1 MNPRARTGII
11 LAVIGILLAIS
22 GIFVINGIIRSS
34 LSPRPAAT
42 QPPPITEA
50 VVVTTHDIT
59 LGTVLKAGD
68 LTTIDLPV
76 GFAPAQ
82 ALRSVD
88 SAVGRITKIQLVS
101 GEMVIPS
108 HLADPTN
115 VQHDLSFVI
124 EDSQVLMAFPATDLM
139 SSLDLLQRG
148 DMVDILASV
157 KEPVLPQQAG
167 VNPQT
172 GQETQPEDTLFTFNA
187 LQRVQISAM
196 IVEIVQ
202 ARNTGNTGNAISSA
216 SSGLTGEE
224 STPEPTPTPAPSQ
237 IQAKAV
243 LLALSPQDALVL
255 KHLKDS
261 DATFDIVLRAPS
273 SNQLFESQPVSPQY
287 LMDRYELEI
296 SK

>member
-1 MNPRARTGII
+1 VNPRARTGII
-11 LAVIGILLAIS
+11 LAAIGILLAIS
-22 GIFVINGIIRSS
+22 GIFVINSIVRRS
-34 LSPRPAAT
+34 LSPLPAAT

-50 VVVTTHDIT
+50 VVVTTHDIP
-59 LGTVLKAGD
+59 LGTVLKPAD

-88 SAVGRITKIQLVS
+88 TAAGRITKIQLVG
-101 GEMVIPS
+101 GEMVMPH

-115 VQHDLSFVI
+115 VQHDLAFVI

-139 SSLDLLQRG
+139 SSINILQRG
-148 DMVDILASV
+148 DLVDVLASIE
-157 KEPVLPQQAG
+157 EPVLPQQAG

-172 GQETQPEDTLFTFNA
+172 GEENKPEDTLFTFDA

-202 ARNTGNTGNAISSA
+202 SRSTSGTLGSGSS
-216 SSGLTGEE
+216 SLIGEGG
-224 STPEPTPTPAPSQ
+224 TPQPTPTPALSQ
-237 IQAKAV
+237 VQAKSV

-255 KHLKDS
+255 KHLKDAG
-261 DATFDIVLRAPS
+261 ATFDIVLRAPS
-273 SNQLFESQPVSPQY
+273 SSQLFEAQPVSPQY
-287 LMDRYELEI
+287 LMDRYKLEV

>member
-11 LAVIGILLAIS
+11 LAAIGILIAIAGILVIS
-22 GIFVINGIIRSS
+22 GVLRRS
-34 LSPRPAAT
+34 LSPQPAAT

-50 VVVTTHDIT
+50 VVVTTHDIA
-59 LGTVLKAGD
+59 LGTVLKPED

-82 ALRSVD
+82 ALRKVD
-88 SAVGRITKIQLVS
+88 SATGRITKTQLVS
-101 GEMVIPS
+101 GEMVIPQ

-115 VQHDLSFVI
+115 VQHDLAFVV

-139 SSLDLLQRG
+139 SSINILQRG
-148 DMVDILASV
+148 DLVDILASIE
-157 KEPVLPQQAG
+157 EPVLPQQAG
-167 VNPQT
+167 VAPST
-172 GQETQPEDTLFTFNA
+172 GEDNKPENTLFTFDA

-196 IVEIVQ
+196 IVDIVQ
-202 ARNTGNTGNAISSA
+202 SRSTGNAITSTSSN
-216 SSGLTGEE
+216 LIGEGG
-224 STPEPTPTPAPSQ
+224 TPQPTPTPNPNQ

-255 KHLKDS
+255 KHLKDAG
-261 DATFDIVLRAPS
+261 ATFDIVLRAPS
-273 SNQLFESQPVSPQY
+273 SNQLFEAQPVSPQY
-287 LMDRYELEI
+287 LKDRYELEI

>member
-1 MNPRARTGII
+1 VNPRARTGII
-11 LAVIGILLAIS
+11 LAAIGILLAIS
-22 GIFVINGIIRSS
+22 GIFVINSIVRRS
-34 LSPRPAAT
+34 LSPLPAAT

-50 VVVTTHDIT
+50 VVVTTHDIA
-59 LGTVLKAGD
+59 LGTVLKPAD

-88 SAVGRITKIQLVS
+88 TAAGRITKIQLVG
-101 GEMVIPS
+101 GEMVMPH

-115 VQHDLSFVI
+115 VQHDLAFVI

-139 SSLDLLQRG
+139 SSINLLQRG
-148 DMVDILASV
+148 DLVDVLASIE
-157 KEPVLPQQAG
+157 EPVLPQQAG
-167 VNPQT
+167 INPQT
-172 GQETQPEDTLFTFNA
+172 GEATQPEDTLFTFDA

-202 ARNTGNTGNAISSA
+202 SR
-216 SSGLTGEE
+216 SSGGTLSSGGSSLTGEGG
-224 STPEPTPTPAPSQ
+224 TPQPTPTPAPSQ
-237 IQAKAV
+237 VQTKSV

-255 KHLKDS
+255 KHLKDAG
-261 DATFDIVLRAPS
+261 ATFDIVLRAPS
-273 SNQLFESQPVSPQY
+273 SSQLFEAQPVSPQY
-287 LMDRYELEI
+287 LMDRYKLEV

>member
-1 MNPRARTGII
+1 VNPRARTGII
-11 LAVIGILLAIS
+11 LAAIGILLAIS
-22 GIFVINGIIRSS
+22 GIFVINSIVRRS
-34 LSPRPAAT
+34 LSPLPAAT

-50 VVVTTHDIT
+50 VVVTTHDIP
-59 LGTVLKAGD
+59 LGTVLKPAD

-82 ALRSVD
+82 ALRSVET
-88 SAVGRITKIQLVS
+88 AAGRITKIQLVG
-101 GEMVIPS
+101 GEMVMPH

-115 VQHDLSFVI
+115 VQHDLAFVI

-139 SSLDLLQRG
+139 SSINILQRG
-148 DMVDILASV
+148 DLVDVLASIE
-157 KEPVLPQQAG
+157 EPVLPQQAG

-172 GQETQPEDTLFTFNA
+172 GEENKPEDTLFTFDA

-202 ARNTGNTGNAISSA
+202 SRSTGSTL
-216 SSGLTGEE
+216 SSGSSSLIGEGG
-224 STPEPTPTPAPSQ
+224 TPQPTPTPSASQ
-237 IQAKAV
+237 IQAKSV

-255 KHLKDS
+255 KHLKDAG
-261 DATFDIVLRAPS
+261 ATFDIVLRAPS
-273 SNQLFESQPVSPQY
+273 SSQLFEAQPVSPQY
-287 LMDRYELEI
+287 LMDRYKLEI

>member
-1 MNPRARTGII
+1 VNPRARTGII
-11 LAVIGILLAIS
+11 LAAIGILLAIS
-22 GIFVINGIIRSS
+22 GIFVINSIVRRS
-34 LSPRPAAT
+34 LSPLPAAT

-50 VVVTTHDIT
+50 VVVTTHDIA
-59 LGTVLKAGD
+59 LGTVLKPAD

-88 SAVGRITKIQLVS
+88 TAAGRITKIQLVG
-101 GEMVIPS
+101 GEMVMPH

-115 VQHDLSFVI
+115 VQHDLAFVI

-139 SSLDLLQRG
+139 SSINILQRG
-148 DMVDILASV
+148 DLVDVLASIA
-157 KEPVLPQQAG
+157 EPVLPQQAG
-167 VNPQT
+167 INPQT
-172 GQETQPEDTLFTFNA
+172 GEQTQSEDTLFTFDA

-202 ARNTGNTGNAISSA
+202 SR
-216 SSGLTGEE
+216 SSGGTLSSGSSSLIGEGG
-224 STPEPTPTPAPSQ
+224 TPQPTPTPAPSQ
-237 IQAKAV
+237 VQTKSV

-255 KHLKDS
+255 KHLKDAG
-261 DATFDIVLRAPS
+261 ATFDIVLRAPS
-273 SNQLFESQPVSPQY
+273 SSQLFEAQPVSPQY
-287 LMDRYELEI
+287 LMDRYKLEV